1 MVVLRTL
8 LCLLVALH
16 YGFVI
21 CGADSE
27 PTDSYRSFYDTDEP
41 AHDHGASESTE
52 APTAPRL
59 TAAPQLGKRSLLT
72 VATKAPGNS
81 AIRWTTTGSHRCQ
94 CLLKPTS
101 PTSLFLDHCA
111 LLC

>member
-16 YGFVI
+16 FGFVT
-21 CGADSE
+21 GEADIESAV
-27 PTDSYRSFYDTDEP
+27 SGSSFYDTGEP
-41 AHDHGASESTE
+41 AQNHGASESTE
-52 APTAPRL
+52 APTGPRL

-72 VATKAPGNS
+72 TAAKAPSNS
-81 AIRWTTTGSHRCQ
+81 ALRWTTTGSHRCQ
-94 CLLKPTS
+94 HFQTATS
-101 PTSLFLDHCA
+101 PSSLFLDHCA

>member
-1 MVVLRTL
+1 VLRTL

-21 CGADSE
+21 SGADSE
-27 PTDSYRSFYDTDEP
+27 PADSCRPFYEAEEP
-41 AHDHGASESTE
+41 ANNHGASESTE
-52 APTAPRL
+52 VPTAPRL

-72 VATKAPGNS
+72 VATQAPGNS
-81 AIRWTTTGSHRCQ
+81 AIRWSTTGSHRCQ
-94 CLLKPTS
+94 CFQTPTNS
-101 PTSLFLDHCA
+101 ISLFLDHCA